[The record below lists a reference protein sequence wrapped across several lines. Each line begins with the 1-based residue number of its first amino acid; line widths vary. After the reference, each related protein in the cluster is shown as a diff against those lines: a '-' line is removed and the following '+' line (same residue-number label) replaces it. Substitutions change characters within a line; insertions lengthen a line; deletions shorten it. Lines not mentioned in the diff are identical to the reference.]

1 MRIYYDTEFLDDGRT
16 IDLISIGM
24 VAEDGRELYAVSSQ
38 FDQGAVR
45 RSGWLMA
52 NVWPSLPILKNP
64 PGMRGM
70 DRIDVTDPDVH
81 PRAQIARMVE
91 QFILDTPDP
100 QLWAYYSAYDHV
112 ALAQLWGP
120 MINLPRGIPM
130 QSDDIVTLAKLA
142 GLTPAD
148 LPKQADGHH
157 NAIADARHNRVMA
170 DYIDAQ
176 AAARQDGA
184 TP

>member
-1 MRIYYDTEFLDDGRT
+1 MRIFYDTEFLDDGRT

-45 RSGWLMA
+45 RHGWLMA

-64 PGMRGM
+64 PGQRGI

-91 QFILDTPDP
+91 RFILETPDP

-120 MINLPRGIPM
+120 MSNLPHGIPM
-130 QSDDIVTLAKLA
+130 QTDDLVTEAKRL
-142 GLTPAD
+142 GLTPGE
-148 LPKQADGHH
+148 LPTQVDGHH
-157 NAIADARHNRVMA
+157 NAIEDARHNLVMA
-170 DYIDAQ
+170 RYMDSITRKA
-176 AAARQDGA
+176 
-184 TP
+184 